1 MLNKCMFIGRLGK
14 DPELNSGKIETCKFS
29 VAVDDNKKVNNEW
42 VKNTLWVN
50 CIAFDNTATFIHKMT
65 KKGSLVYIEGKLDI
79 NQYTNNLGEKKSYTQ
94 IKVDLFKALEK
105 FERVE
110 QEEQQ
115 QYNNQPYQNQ
125 DKFED
130 FGDDVPF

>member
-1 MLNKCMFIGRLGK
+1 MFIGRLGK
-14 DPELNSGKIETCKFS
+14 DPELNQGKIDICKFS
-29 VAVDDNKKVNNEW
+29 IAVDDNKKVNNEW
-42 VKNTLWVN
+42 VKKTLWVN
-50 CIAFDNTATFIHKMT
+50 CVAFGNTANFIHK
-65 KKGSLVYIEGKLDI
+65 KARKGSLVFVEGKLDI

-94 IKVDLFKALEK
+94 IVVSLFKALEK

-115 QYNNQPYQNQ
+115 RYNNQPYQNQ

-130 FGDDVPF
+130 FEEPPF